1 MRTRGAKRVYE
12 ITGARRGLTEDVR
25 YRQRRYAMTMSIRT
39 VCFVLAIVTT
49 GVLRWTFFAAALVLP
64 YIAVVFANGGR
75 EPTHTPPSTLLTQSL
90 PEVGSSPDKLGHT
103 DS

>member
-1 MRTRGAKRVYE
+1 MRTKRAKPVYD
-12 ITGARRGLTEDVR
+12 ITGARRSLSEDVR
-25 YRQRRYAMTMSIRT
+25 YRQRRYAITMSIRT

-49 GVLRWTFFAAALVLP
+49 GALRWTFFAAALVVP

-75 EPTHTPPSTLLTQSL
+75 EPAHQPPTRLSAQSL
-90 PEVGSSPDKLGHT
+90 PEVGSSPETQPRK

>member
-1 MRTRGAKRVYE
+1 LSAD
-12 ITGARRGLTEDVR
+12 IR

-39 VCFVLAIVTT
+39 VCFVLAIMTH
-49 GVLRWTFFAAALVLP
+49 GLLRWTFFAAALVLP

-75 EPTHTPPSTLLTQSL
+75 EPAPTPPDPFVPDSHRQ
-90 PEVGSSPDKLGHT
+90 VGSTPPQDEK